1 MMKKLQGSLTAL
13 LMLLF
18 VSAANAQSKAGAEF
32 FAGKWSVLLKDLP
45 QGNTTLLFVL
55 EKKDSTISGIIKD
68 TSGVEISKIDKAEVA
83 DSSITLYFTAQGY
96 DVSLLLTKKD
106 EDHVAGTLMNM
117 FDAEGERKK
126 EQGEA
131 KK

>member
-1 MMKKLQGSLTAL
+1 
-13 LMLLF
+13 
-18 VSAANAQSKAGAEF
+18 
-32 FAGKWSVLLKDLP
+32 
-45 QGNTTLLFVL
+45 L